1 MVGGGG
7 VVGLEFGG
15 LVGFGWVML
24 VSWWDSRVATVQT
37 VRFRP

>member
-1 MVGGGG
+1 
-7 VVGLEFGG
+7 VGLEFGG

-24 VSWWDSRVATVQT
+24 VSWWDNSRVATVQT